1 MLVQKSNKDLIINHP
16 KFTIEI
22 SKHSGFC
29 FGVVNAIDKV
39 EELLKDNQGLYVVG
53 SIVHNK
59 QEVARLSQKGMEVI
73 NIAQLKLLKNK
84 KILFRAHGEPP
95 ESYKIAHK
103 SGHELIDATCP
114 VVLQLQKRV
123 KEAFEKA
130 KNNNG
135 QVVIFGKK
143 NHAEVIGLLGQT
155 EYKAIVIGDIND
167 IHKLDLTRPIE
178 LFSQT
183 TKPLEMFYQIA
194 DEIKKRSKSKVVI
207 NDTVCR
213 KVSNRQEQLS
223 DFSKKFDVVF
233 FVGDPQS
240 SNSKLLYSVCKKANT
255 DSYFI
260 TNSVDI
266 DKPMFIDKT
275 KIGICGATSTPEWLM
290 QKIAEHIEQEMIK
303 K

>member
-1 MLVQKSNKDLIINHP
+1 MTQKSNNNLIIDHQ

-29 FGVVNAIDKV
+29 FGVVNAIEKA
-39 EELLKDNQGLYVVG
+39 EELLKGNRELYVVG

-73 NIAQLKLLKNK
+73 NIPQLKSLKNK

-95 ESYKIAHK
+95 ESYEIARK

-123 KEAFEKA
+123 KEAFEEA

-135 QVVIFGKK
+135 QIVIFGKK

-155 EYKAIVIGDIND
+155 EYKAIVIGSIDD
-167 IHKLDLTRPIE
+167 IHKLDFTKPIV

-183 TKPLEMFYQIA
+183 TKPLNQFYQIA
-194 DEIKKRSKSKVVI
+194 DSIKKKAKNKVVI

-213 KVSNRQEQLS
+213 QVSNRQEQLS
-223 DFSKKFDVVF
+223 DFSKRFEVVF

-240 SNSKLLYSVCKKANT
+240 SNSKLLYSVCKQANP

-266 DKPMFIDKT
+266 DERMFADKT

-290 QKIAEHIEQEMIK
+290 QKIAQHIEHEKIK
-303 K
+303 NV